1 MCDNCVK
8 SGKMTQE
15 ESDEQ
20 REMFAELLNIA
31 PDAVAEMAIE
41 GIASEFLALIKRFG
55 YEISI
60 GILDNG
66 NAAVGLVK
74 TSDGPGS
81 GPGYVLGEFAG
92 TDLRDMLS

>member
-41 GIASEFLALIKRFG
+41 GIATEFTALIQRFG

-60 GILDNG
+60 GVLENG
-66 NAAVGLVK
+66 NVAVGLNRG
-74 TSDGPGS
+74 SDGPGS
-81 GPGYVLGEFAG
+81 GPGYVLAEFQG
-92 TDLRDMLS
+92 SEVRDMLR